1 MRAKQT
7 GLTFWSFLVLA
18 AVAVVFGLAALKL
31 TPVYLEYMRVRQIL
45 GDIQRQFDHQEVSVP
60 MLQVAISK
68 RLEIEAVGET
78 DIKDFK
84 ITKNENGIEVKA
96 EYQRTVPYIANLSL
110 LATFEKAVEIT
121 R

>member
-1 MRAKQT
+1 MRTKQT

-18 AVAVVFGLAALKL
+18 AVVVVIGFAALKL
-31 TPVYLEYMRVRQIL
+31 TPIYLEYMRVRQIL
-45 GDIQRQFDHQEVSVP
+45 GDIQRQFDHQEASVP
-60 MLQVAISK
+60 AIQVAISK

-84 ITKNENGIEVKA
+84 ITKNDDGIEVRA
-96 EYQRTVPYIANLSL
+96 DYQRTVPYLANLSL
-110 LATFEKAVEIT
+110 LATFNKAVEIT